1 MDYLIYK
8 IIHIVGLMGIF
19 SAMGG
24 LIGADVRKPAT
35 LGIYGMIHGIS
46 LLALFI
52 SGFGLQ
58 AKLGLGFPIWLIAKI
73 IIWALMGGMIVVL
86 KRRLI
91 PVGQA
96 WILMIVLGGV
106 AAYLAIYKPF

>member
-1 MDYLIYK
+1 MDYLVYK
-8 IIHIVGLMGIF
+8 IIHIVGLMGLF

-46 LLALFI
+46 LLALFV

-58 AKLGLGFPIWLIAKI
+58 AKLGFPIWLIAKI
-73 IIWALMGGMIVVL
+73 VIWAVMGGMIVVL